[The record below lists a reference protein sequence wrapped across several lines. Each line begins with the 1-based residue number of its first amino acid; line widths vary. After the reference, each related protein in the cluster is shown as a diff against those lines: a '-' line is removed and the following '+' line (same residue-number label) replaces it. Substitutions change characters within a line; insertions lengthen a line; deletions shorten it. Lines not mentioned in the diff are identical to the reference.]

1 MGPAT
6 LGATRHLTELELEN
20 ASCRAHLRGAG
31 LEPPWRGQPRE
42 NLLLP
47 ERSVSSASRVR
58 GPAGIGGWARG
69 CDSKP
74 LNQPPLPVEQRPRT
88 WEGSR
93 GGIQAVWADPGSPLT
108 PGLGKMGSDTAAPRW
123 PDCSESLAAFRL
135 ESCFPGSLGFGAGS
149 GGWSNTLL
157 SPGSARGRARVC
169 VYVSVCLTLC
179 VRAVA
184 WPARTL
190 PGSRPAGAPFAT
202 GSIASLP
209 RLVNVVPSGPCRVH
223 SCGVGTGRV
232 HIWTRGHVLL
242 TAVFRLERSLCS
254 SCGGFSVTTCEQF
267 FKVRE

>member
-1 MGPAT
+1 MLMLAKLERTGLSTGRVCSAPPSFRPPGGGRTPSPLSPASQHAPLAGAPPSPHVTAQPSMHARIGSRDRGAGSHLTGRSGHNCWPLSRRVKVGPAT

-135 ESCFPGSLGFGAGS
+135 ES
-149 GGWSNTLL
+149 
-157 SPGSARGRARVC
+157 
-169 VYVSVCLTLC
+169 
-179 VRAVA
+179 
-184 WPARTL
+184 
-190 PGSRPAGAPFAT
+190 
-202 GSIASLP
+202 
-209 RLVNVVPSGPCRVH
+209 
-223 SCGVGTGRV
+223 
-232 HIWTRGHVLL
+232 
-242 TAVFRLERSLCS
+242 
-254 SCGGFSVTTCEQF
+254 
-267 FKVRE
+267 

>member
-1 MGPAT
+1 M
-6 LGATRHLTELELEN
+6 
-20 ASCRAHLRGAG
+20 
-31 LEPPWRGQPRE
+31 
-42 NLLLP
+42 
-47 ERSVSSASRVR
+47 SSASRVR
-58 GPAGIGGWARG
+58 GPAGWTGG

-123 PDCSESLAAFRL
+123 PDCSESLAAYRL

-149 GGWSNTLL
+149 GGWS
-157 SPGSARGRARVC
+157 SQYPSQRGERARALVC
-169 VYVSVCLTLC
+169 VCVCLSDC

-184 WPARTL
+184 WLARTL
-190 PGSRPAGAPFAT
+190 PGSRPVGAPFAT

-209 RLVNVVPSGPCRVH
+209 RRVNVVPSGPCRVY

-232 HIWTRGHVLL
+232 HIWTHGHVLL

-254 SCGGFSVTTCEQF
+254 SCGGFSVTIVNSF
-267 FKVRE
+267 LKSVNREVEL